1 LLLAWQSCAL
11 LWQLI
16 EKPNLEIS
24 EISDLASIS
33 DVILED
39 HWLALL
45 FLHLESLDFCAKPE
59 DPSMG
64 PVPRAEPLS
73 VLSITEGCQST

>member
-1 LLLAWQSCAL
+1 MQTGSE
-11 LWQLI
+11 LI

-24 EISDLASIS
+24 EVYDPASVS
-33 DVILED
+33 DVF
-39 HWLALL
+39 LACAAL
-45 FLHLESLDFCAKPE
+45 FLHLESPYFCAKPE